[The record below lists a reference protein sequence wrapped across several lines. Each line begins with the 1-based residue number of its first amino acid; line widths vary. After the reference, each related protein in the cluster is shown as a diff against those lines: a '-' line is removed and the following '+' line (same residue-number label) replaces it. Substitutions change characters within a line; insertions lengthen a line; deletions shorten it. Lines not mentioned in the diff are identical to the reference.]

1 MPTQLVNSSEQLNDL
16 SGGWI
21 PTSVPITFVSA
32 DSPSYLVS
40 VNYNVTGTFGVG
52 MKMKLTHQSSTK
64 NFIITQVTFTGT
76 STQLNLYGG
85 ADFTLNVTGA
95 ITNPSYSTQK
105 SPFGFDTNPD
115 KWTQSTITSDSPAI
129 TSPSAATWYGGA
141 GLSPTGPSLSIPIGV
156 WRVSYKIVIDI
167 SITLV
172 AITAVGSRATL
183 STANNS
189 ESDVEWTTAVSVSL
203 PVGTDTQRATYKEEK
218 IINLASKTTYFM
230 NMFTGNSG
238 VSSMTMNTAGVFRN
252 IIKAVCAYL

>member
-52 MKMKLTHQSSTK
+52 MKMQLTHQSSIK

-76 STQLNLYGG
+76 ATQINLYGG
-85 ADFTLNVTGA
+85 TDFTLNITGA
-95 ITNPSYSTQK
+95 ITSPYFSWEK
-105 SPFGFDTNPD
+105 SPFGFNTNPD
-115 KWTQSTITSDSPAI
+115 KWTVSTITTDSPTKA
-129 TSPSAATWYGGA
+129 SPAAATWYGGS
-141 GLSPTGPSLSIPIGV
+141 GLSPTGPSLTIPIGA
-156 WRVSYKIVIDI
+156 WRVYYKVVVDL

-172 AITAVGSRATL
+172 AIAAAGARVTL

-189 ESDVEWTTAVSVSL
+189 ESDIEMTSAVSVSM
-203 PVGTDTQRATYKEEK
+203 PIAADTQRATYVSEK
-218 IINLASKTTYFM
+218 IINLTSKTQYFL
-230 NMFTGNSG
+230 NMFTGNAGATSL
-238 VSSMTMNTAGVFRN
+238 TMNTAAVFQN
-252 IIKAVCAYL
+252 IIKSVCAYL